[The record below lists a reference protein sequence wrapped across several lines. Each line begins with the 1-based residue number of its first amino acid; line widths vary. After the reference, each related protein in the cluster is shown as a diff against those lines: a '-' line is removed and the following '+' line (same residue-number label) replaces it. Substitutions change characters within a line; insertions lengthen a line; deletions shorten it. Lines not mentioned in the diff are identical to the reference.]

1 MPISLAPNRITH
13 MDELSFPTSPFPYPE
28 DFVDNAPQV
37 PFPPVEAY
45 IKDDTHPEATT
56 AFLVVR
62 ESLDTHLMQLLETV
76 RAMRV
81 PASPEDVRRLC
92 QVRTVVLGALETLS

>member
-1 MPISLAPNRITH
+1 MPVSITPNRHTH
-13 MDELSFPTSPFPYPE
+13 MDELSFPGTPHPESYVSPI
-28 DFVDNAPQV
+28 V

-45 IKDDTHPEATT
+45 AEDDAHPEATT